1 MNKDS
6 ERRRRRF
13 ACNGEVNF
21 THHKQNASKEP
32 WAKFHK
38 MADP

>member
-21 THHKQNASKEP
+21 THHKQNATFYAEN
-32 WAKFHK
+32 AEH
-38 MADP
+38 